1 MIMKPNTNKENKTL
15 KFLKELL
22 WLLDTYKDIS
32 LQDVID
38 LAERRSSCQS
48 ESYHLQDDGQ
58 YLVGVLPQI
67 FQDEELFP
75 KKEDILTFADEVLG
89 IKLNIMAKRSRIEYI
104 GTILCQVSNYNGDY
118 KKLVEILETIL
129 SNESKMKEFKK
140 RKKEEPNFSWN
151 DTIFKMDI

>member
-1 MIMKPNTNKENKTL
+1 MKPNTNKENKTL

>member
-1 MIMKPNTNKENKTL
+1 MKPSTNKDNKTL
-15 KFLKELL
+15 KFLKELS

-32 LQDVID
+32 LRDVID
-38 LAERRSSCQS
+38 LVEKRSSCQS
-48 ESYHLQDDGQ
+48 ESCHLQNDTQ

-104 GTILCQVSNYNGDY
+104 GTILCQVSNYNGDN
-118 KKLVEILETIL
+118 KKLVETLETL
-129 SNESKMKEFKK
+129 LGNETKMKEFKK
-140 RKKEEPNFSWN
+140 RKKEEANFSWN